1 METEEDHDQKASNQQ
16 VIHINGILF
25 RISPME
31 WIAVVIV
38 IGMVFSA
45 EIIALCCG

>member
-1 METEEDHDQKASNQQ
+1 METEEDHDKKASNQQ

-25 RISPME
+25 RISLME

-38 IGMVFSA
+38 IGMVFSS